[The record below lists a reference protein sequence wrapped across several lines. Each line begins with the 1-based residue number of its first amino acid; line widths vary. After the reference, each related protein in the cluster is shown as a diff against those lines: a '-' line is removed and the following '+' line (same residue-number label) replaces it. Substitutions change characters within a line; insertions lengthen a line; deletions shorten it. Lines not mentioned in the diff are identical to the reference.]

1 MIYNYEHQSVS
12 LGVSN
17 TCTVYICN
25 GQYQC
30 NAVAIFCVYLQS
42 IITSPPPLRNKLP
55 VPYIAV
61 KQYWPSLCVTLSQNL
76 QNIIVLQRTIMAS
89 EDTQFISVNV
99 GMRRWTIGIGRC
111 TFSWFMQR

>member
-1 MIYNYEHQSVS
+1 MSISQYHLAFRIHVLYIYAMDNTSAMQLPSSAYTFSQS
-12 LGVSN
+12 LPP
-17 TCTVYICN
+17 
-25 GQYQC
+25 
-30 NAVAIFCVYLQS
+30 
-42 IITSPPPLRNKLP
+42 PPPLRNKLP